1 MKTLNDLNDQH
12 NRTPDTIIY
21 ERQQILTLDREFIL
35 TQDKNLVTGIPYLY
49 SEGSHHVAVRLLK
62 VWEEDDFI
70 YLSLEELQ
78 SGRPFKVSWNLD
90 YQGSYYLW
98 TIADLPTLMNLP
110 K

>member
-1 MKTLNDLNDQH
+1 MSIMDDINS
-12 NRTPDTIIY
+12 TPDPMKY
-21 ERQQILTLDREFIL
+21 CRQDPFTLDRPFIL
-35 TQDKNLVTGIPYLY
+35 THGKTLYKGMPYLF

-78 SGRPFKVSWNLD
+78 SGRPFKVSWNLEYD
-90 YQGSYYLW
+90 GDYYLW
-98 TIADLPTLMNLP
+98 SLADLPSIMNVS